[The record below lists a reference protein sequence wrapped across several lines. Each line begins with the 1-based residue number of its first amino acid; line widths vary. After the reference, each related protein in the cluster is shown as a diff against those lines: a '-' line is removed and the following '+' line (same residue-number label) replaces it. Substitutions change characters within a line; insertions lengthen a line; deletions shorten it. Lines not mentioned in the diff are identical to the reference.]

1 MKLKTLILHFLISVF
16 FLHPS
21 FCRGTEIPAHST
33 STKIEQI
40 FKQSDY
46 DNYLLPPEYRYPPLF
61 VSSWPQDFN
70 DIKSPQQRH
79 KFFLMILLPLALDI
93 NRSLSQERQVIIYLD
108 HKRRTDSLDS
118 SDKQIIEDLSAKYD
132 FFTRLPPPLR
142 YESQLKE
149 LLLRVDSIPPS
160 IFLAAAAINTN
171 WGEAKFLAPSN
182 NLYRELLWY
191 TDEGLKPQD
200 ETQDNS
206 YRIKIIEMDRDK
218 CLKLIKQV
226 PDNCQIVNGDA
237 RDIDLLKD
245 EGISDYDAFIALTDS
260 SETNILAC
268 LTAKEFGVKKTI
280 AEVEN
285 IQFIAQAEN
294 LNIGTVINKKLLA
307 SSKIFQILL
316 DFDSSNSK
324 CLALTDAEVAEIV
337 AKEKS
342 KITKAQVKDLHLS
355 SDMTIGGL
363 IRNGKGM
370 LVKGDTLIQPGDHV
384 LVFCLSGAIRKIEK
398 MFN

>member
-1 MKLKTLILHFLISVF
+1 MKLKTLILHFLILVF

-70 DIKSPQQRH
+70 DIKSPQQQH

-206 YRIKIIEMDRDK
+206 YRIKIYPSLHASMQDYA
-218 CLKLIKQV
+218 LKL
-226 PDNCQIVNGDA
+226 NSSVNYTEFREA
-237 RDIDLLKD
+237 RANLRYRDQYLDGRFLAPYLIFD
-245 EGISDYDAFIALTDS
+245 SALP
-260 SETNILAC
+260 NYA
-268 LTAKEFGVKKTI
+268 G
-280 AEVEN
+280 
-285 IQFIAQAEN
+285 
-294 LNIGTVINKKLLA
+294 
-307 SSKIFQILL
+307 LL
-316 DFDSSNSK
+316 DYTITFYRLNELDKHAKISNS
-324 CLALTDAEVAEIV
+324 ADISTTA
-337 AKEKS
+337 S
-342 KITKAQVKDLHLS
+342 KTVTK
-355 SDMTIGGL
+355 
-363 IRNGKGM
+363 N
-370 LVKGDTLIQPGDHV
+370 
-384 LVFCLSGAIRKIEK
+384 
-398 MFN
+398 